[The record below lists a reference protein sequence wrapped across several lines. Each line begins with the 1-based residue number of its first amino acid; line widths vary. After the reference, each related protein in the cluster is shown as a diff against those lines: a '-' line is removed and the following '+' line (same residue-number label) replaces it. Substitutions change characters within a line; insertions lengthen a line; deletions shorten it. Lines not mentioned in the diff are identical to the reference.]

1 METFVVQATG
11 EVPTEFDGE
20 LVNKWSGHWVKGR
33 DRNRY
38 FIVELYR
45 TDEGVLVVLVEWHTH
60 WQGERDH
67 TAIFDCENESQILD
81 LLESINPLEHLVGF
95 PKGDNFA
102 GKQAQLE
109 RQTIEDWRD
118 LKGQI
123 AVDLGI
129 KQPLKRR
136 GKPAHPLG
144 VCSNPGWSIPQQV
157 IEMVDR
163 YAHEQNIRPSEAVAT
178 ILANHFGAK

>member
-1 METFVVQATG
+1 METFLVQATG

-20 LVNKWSGHWVKGR
+20 LVNEWSGHWVNGR

-38 FIVELYR
+38 FIVEMYR
-45 TDEGVLVVLVEWHTH
+45 TDAGVLVVLVEWHTH

-67 TAIFDCENESQILD
+67 TAIFDCENEAGVLD
-81 LLESINPLEHLVGF
+81 VLGSIDPLEHLVGF
-95 PKGDNFA
+95 PKGGNFA
-102 GKQAQLE
+102 DKQTSLE
-109 RQTIEDWRD
+109 RQVIEDWRD
-118 LKGQI
+118 LKGKI

-129 KQPLKRR
+129 TQPLKRR

-157 IEMVDR
+157 IELVDQF
-163 YAHEQNIRPSEAVAT
+163 AHEQNIRPSEAVTT